1 MALPRIRSRRRV
13 EVLYDCGTPMWF
25 VEFDPTTQILTLRL
39 KAQVTSAHLR
49 QIMRAHAQALA
60 ATGGLSFGV
69 LADLRGLAPLDREA
83 ANLFTDVK
91 RASAAMPTFQRRAV
105 LVDSPTI
112 ALQQKRTS
120 MESESVVQEVI
131 TSDENEAMTFL
142 KTTA

>member
-1 MALPRIRSRRRV
+1 
-13 EVLYDCGTPMWF
+13 MWF
-25 VEFDPTTQILTLRL
+25 VEFDPATQILTLRL
-39 KAQVTSAHLR
+39 RAQVSAGHMR

-60 ATGGLSFGV
+60 STGGLTFGV

-91 RASAAMPTFQRRAV
+91 RAGSAMPTFQRRAV

-120 MESESVVQEVI
+120 MESDDVAQEII
-131 TSDENEAMTFL
+131 TSDEAEAMTFL
-142 KTTA
+142 GSTLSP

>member
-1 MALPRIRSRRRV
+1 
-13 EVLYDCGTPMWF
+13 MWF
-25 VEFDPTTQILTLRL
+25 VEFDPATQILTLRL
-39 KAQVTSAHLR
+39 RAQVSAGHMR

-60 ATGGLSFGV
+60 STGGLTFGV

-91 RASAAMPTFQRRAV
+91 RAGSAMPTFQRRAV

-120 MESESVVQEVI
+120 MESDDVAREII
-131 TSDENEAMTFL
+131 TSDEAEAMTFL
-142 KTTA
+142 GSTLSP